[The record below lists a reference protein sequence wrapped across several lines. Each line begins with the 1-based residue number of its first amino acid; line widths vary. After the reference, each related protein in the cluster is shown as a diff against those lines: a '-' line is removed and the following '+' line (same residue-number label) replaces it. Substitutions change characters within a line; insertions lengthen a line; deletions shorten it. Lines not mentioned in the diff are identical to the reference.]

1 MPPSTAPFAVGDLVS
16 ERYRIEALLGE
27 GAMGAVYRV
36 EHVHMRKRYALKV
49 LLPDASESEEI
60 RARFEREALAAA
72 HIDHPNVVAATDF
85 GRTERGDFFLV
96 LEYVEGRSL
105 REVVEGGPLDVA
117 RVSHIAAQIGRALAK
132 AHGLGIVHRDLKPE
146 NVMLVTRP
154 GEAELVKVLDFGIA
168 KVPIGMGSGGG
179 GQALT
184 RMGAIFGTPE
194 YMAPEQAVGDVA
206 DARADLY
213 SLGIVLYELLTG
225 VRPFDADD
233 LGVLLSQHVHAPVP
247 PMSARAPGV
256 GVPPAV
262 EAVVRRLLEKSA
274 SDRYATAREATS
286 ALEAAALEAAAQE
299 PADGGAQER
308 APASAE
314 LAPPSAVRPWARGDE
329 SAATVLPSA
338 GLTASLGTATP
349 TAATAATAATGSTA
363 DGASPSLERLPPVV
377 AAALSRARSALE
389 AAHAQLPAPLRAMPP
404 VAIGAVAATVA
415 LTLLVAF
422 ALLVGVAL
430 RGPRSSRH
438 ADTPGAASATAT
450 ARAPERL
457 DDARLR
463 DATAKGI
470 EAVAPLAREFPRDPR
485 VPRAELTLH
494 LAAHRG
500 AEAMEVLARLLALDP
515 DAAKGPEARAAIDE
529 ALAGSPEAQS
539 AAFAL
544 LEGPMGEAGV
554 DLLLE
559 RAAQPGPLKAR
570 CLQSLAKPE
579 VRAHASPAATV
590 ALGLR
595 EAKSCE
601 ARRALLE
608 DARDHADERSL
619 PHLRPLTYT
628 RGCGF
633 LGTGDCWR
641 CLRGDKKLDEAI
653 KAIEARRAK

>member
-1 MPPSTAPFAVGDLVS
+1 
-16 ERYRIEALLGE
+16 
-27 GAMGAVYRV
+27 MGAVYRV

-49 LLPDASESEEI
+49 LLPDASASEEI

-72 HIDHPNVVAATDF
+72 HIDHPNVAAATDF

-105 REVVEGGPLDVA
+105 REVVGDGPLEVA
-117 RVSHIAAQIGRALAK
+117 RVAHIAAQIGQALAK

-154 GEAELVKVLDFGIA
+154 GEPELVKVLDFGIA
-168 KVPIGMGSGGG
+168 KVPVGVGSGGG

-184 RMGAIFGTPE
+184 QMGAIFGTPE

-225 VRPFDADD
+225 VRPFDAEE

-247 PMSARAPGV
+247 PMRERSPSV

-274 SDRYATAREATS
+274 SDRYATAREAIS
-286 ALEAAALEAAAQE
+286 ALEAAVQDAG
-299 PADGGAQER
+299 ADGAAR
-308 APASAE
+308 ALAPSSAE
-314 LAPPSAVRPWARGDE
+314 LAPPSAVNPWASGDE

-338 GLTASLGTATP
+338 GLTASLATAAP
-349 TAATAATAATGSTA
+349 LAATATTAATGSTA
-363 DGASPSLERLPPVV
+363 DRASPSAGLPP
-377 AAALSRARSALE
+377 ALADALRRARATLE
-389 AAHAQLPAPLRAMPP
+389 AAHAKLPAALSGVPP
-404 VAIGAVAATVA
+404 VALAVAAGAVA
-415 LTLLVAF
+415 LTLLVA
-422 ALLVGVAL
+422 LVLVVGVAL
-430 RGPRSSRH
+430 RRPTSARH
-438 ADTPGAASATAT
+438 VSTPGSASTAT

-463 DATAKGI
+463 EATAKGI

-515 DAAKGPEARAAIDE
+515 DAAKGAEARAALDE
-529 ALAGSPEAQS
+529 ALGGSPEAQA

-554 DLLLE
+554 DRLLE

-579 VRAHASPAATV
+579 VRAHASPAANV

-601 ARRALLE
+601 ARRGLLE
-608 DARDHADERSL
+608 AARDHGDERSL
-619 PHLRPLTYT
+619 AHLRPLTYT

-641 CLRGDKKLDEAI
+641 CLRGDKRLDEAI
-653 KAIEARRAK
+653 KAIEARRAE